1 MSVRASISERVG
13 IEGPAGNLECIVED
27 VGADAQGF
35 AVVCHPHPLFGG
47 TMDNKVVVSIAR
59 ALQESRIS
67 TIRFN
72 FRGVGSSAG
81 TYDEGRG
88 ECADAQSVA
97 DWGARRW
104 PALALTCA
112 GFSFGSY
119 VALQLALSRP
129 TARLITIAPAVTRFD
144 FNRLKRPD
152 CPWLI
157 VQGDADDVV
166 DPQAV
171 IDWAGSLSPPV
182 TLVLMP
188 GSGHFFHGKLIELK
202 EIVLAEIRSGASRS
216 GA

>member
-1 MSVRASISERVG
+1 MADRASISERVAIDG
-13 IEGPAGNLECIVED
+13 AAGTLQCIVED
-27 VGADAQGF
+27 VGAAAQGY

-47 TMDNKVVVSIAR
+47 TMDNKVVVSVAR
-59 ALQESRIS
+59 ALQESHIS

-81 TYDEGRG
+81 IYDEGRG
-88 ECADAQSVA
+88 ESVDAQIVA
-97 DWGARRW
+97 DWGAHRW
-104 PALALTCA
+104 PGKGLICA

-129 TARLITIAPAVTRFD
+129 TERLITVAPAVTRFGFD
-144 FNRLKRPD
+144 RLKRPD

-166 DPQAV
+166 EPQAV
-171 IDWAGSLSPPV
+171 IDWAGSLSPAAS
-182 TLVLMP
+182 LVMMP
-188 GSGHFFHGKLIELK
+188 QAGHFFHGKLIELK
-202 EIVLAEIRSGASRS
+202 EIVRAEIRSGVSRS

>member
-13 IEGPAGNLECIVED
+13 IDGPAGNLQCIVEE
-27 VGADAQGF
+27 VGPGAQGY

-47 TMDNKVVVSIAR
+47 TMDNKVVVSVAR
-59 ALQESRIS
+59 ALQEAGIS

-72 FRGVGSSAG
+72 FRGVGASAG
-81 TYDEGRG
+81 VYDEGRG
-88 ECADAQSVA
+88 EADDARCVA
-97 DWGARRW
+97 EWGARRW
-104 PALALTCA
+104 PTLALTCA

-119 VALQLALSRP
+119 AALQLALSRP
-129 TARLITIAPAVTRFD
+129 TARLITIAPAVTRFAYD
-144 FNRLKRPD
+144 ALKRPD

-171 IDWAGSLSPPV
+171 IDWAGLLSPPA
-182 TLVLMP
+182 TLKLMP
-188 GSGHFFHGKLIELK
+188 GSGHFFHDKLIELK